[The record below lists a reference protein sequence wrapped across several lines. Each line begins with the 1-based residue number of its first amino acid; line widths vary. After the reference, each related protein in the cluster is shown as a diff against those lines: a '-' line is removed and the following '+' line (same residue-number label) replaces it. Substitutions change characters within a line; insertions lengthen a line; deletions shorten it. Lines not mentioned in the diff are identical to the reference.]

1 MKSVTVKKSK
11 RLIENRFYK
20 DENLTSENIIKAFN
34 LAGWQET
41 RDWLGRDDDLTFIKS
56 PSRISFDIVPNSGY
70 NFTYYKDFE
79 PKEYAA
85 DYIIYSGRNLKELET
100 DIEDFNNLEAKDF
113 LKYKAPEF
121 PWTKTIQ
128 ETEMLENKELK
139 EEVELV
145 RYATLSSLLRK
156 AKDQKVKQTE
166 DHYAEVS
173 VKAYCGG
180 PFELKISYAN
190 SDEDEPAFFYV
201 TFDYEDD
208 EDRKPSIEI
217 RLYDAIK
224 GKFREA
230 GLLKE
235 MQAEG
240 LHVESSEIQKLED
253 IANGQGFLFENKNSD
268 KLKEA
273 RMRNPGREDQIGPT
287 FIAKQTT
294 IFFEDEGFY
303 KVDYKAQPKPNTF
316 RIFNDP
322 TGIDLN
328 INVAIN
334 GDYEDDILINTF
346 FDSRCGSGYVI
357 QTQTPE
363 GPVEWAGFDKS
374 EFKEDLEDAWVTA
387 KKFFEA
393 NKDKHSLETWLNRE
407 VGQSISQDEIHDII
421 EKAYRQAPKD
431 YFTKLLSREEFD
443 AYKSS
448 LTESK
453 RLKGGKNSR
462 SALREALTQKQKK
475 YVLNYVKENSFFP
488 CDNGKNFYFL
498 VPVDDKHI
506 KMTPKFKKQLKDEG
520 LYGNTFIGG
529 MTDTAELPI
538 DMMWLPIYGNP
549 DRYVT
554 KWLSYS
560 FDSCFDSDLRDRGR
574 GLSKRL
580 DLDKIS
586 EVCRS

>member
-1 MKSVTVKKSK
+1 M
-11 RLIENRFYK
+11 
-20 DENLTSENIIKAFN
+20 
-34 LAGWQET
+34 
-41 RDWLGRDDDLTFIKS
+41 
-56 PSRISFDIVPNSGY
+56 
-70 NFTYYKDFE
+70 
-79 PKEYAA
+79 
-85 DYIIYSGRNLKELET
+85 

-139 EEVELV
+139 EETELV

-235 MQAEG
+235 MQAED

-273 RMRNPGREDQIGPT
+273 KKLKEARVKYPGRDPQIDPT
-287 FIAKQTT
+287 FIERETS
-294 IFFEDEGFY
+294 IFFDDRDY
-303 KVDYKAQPKPNTF
+303 SKVDYNTKPMPKTF
-316 RIFNDP
+316 KVGAKKDFA
-322 TGIDLN
+322 TFEID
-328 INVAIN
+328 VAIN
-334 GDYEDDILINTF
+334 GDYVDDILINTF
-346 FDSRCGSGYVI
+346 FDSRCGYGYVI
-357 QTQTPE
+357 QAQTLE
-363 GPVEWAGFDKS
+363 GYVEWAGFDRS
-374 EFKEDLEDAWVTA
+374 EFREDLEDAYLSST
-387 KKFFEA
+387 KFFET
-393 NKDKHSLETWLNRE
+393 NKDKHTLETRLNQEFGRDKAHDTLE
-407 VGQSISQDEIHDII
+407 KLYQQGQGET
-421 EKAYRQAPKD
+421 
-431 YFTKLLSREEFD
+431 FTKLLSREEFD

-448 LTESK
+448 LNESEEYK
-453 RLKGGKNSR
+453 YQILKSVEIKNLDKLK
-462 SALREALTQKQKK
+462 AT
-475 YVLNYVKENSFFP
+475 VKETSESMGKDDAWVEWMTYASKLGRKYLGNKAG
-488 CDNGKNFYFL
+488 CDLG
-498 VPVDDKHI
+498 DDSHYYEAFENKLEISPYQTYSSQSIDRMIAARLACI
-506 KMTPKFKKQLKDEG
+506 KED
-520 LYGNTFIGG
+520 
-529 MTDTAELPI
+529 
-538 DMMWLPIYGNP
+538 
-549 DRYVT
+549 
-554 KWLSYS
+554 
-560 FDSCFDSDLRDRGR
+560 
-574 GLSKRL
+574 
-580 DLDKIS
+580 
-586 EVCRS
+586 